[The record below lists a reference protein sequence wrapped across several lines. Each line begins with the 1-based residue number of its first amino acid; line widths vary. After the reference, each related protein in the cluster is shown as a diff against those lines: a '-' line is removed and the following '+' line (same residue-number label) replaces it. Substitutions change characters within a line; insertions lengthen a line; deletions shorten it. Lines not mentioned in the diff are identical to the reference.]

1 MCVCVCVCGW
11 TTVVIL
17 GGAVGLR
24 CAACKCRMTI
34 MRISQKIARTN
45 RTSNGSRKRLQI
57 VSLLTNICV
66 KFLAIPRYL
75 LL

>member
-1 MCVCVCVCGW
+1 MCVCVRVCGW
-11 TTVVIL
+11 TTVVH
-17 GGAVGLR
+17 GGSVGLR

-34 MRISQKIARTN
+34 IRISQKIARTN